1 MKMKTCK
8 KMIIPALALLTVA
21 GGLLWA
27 GLKYEPSRH
36 FRNVEIPVLAT
47 PQPMKLPSVSGQ
59 GQDKLAP
66 SPASASQAP
75 STKANRSTVTVEG
88 VEENNYS
95 SPGADS
101 QAAQRSFNLLL
112 LATDAR
118 AEEASRTDVL
128 ILVHVNSDH
137 NRIQLISIPR
147 DTRVHLPH
155 VGWTKINHAH
165 ALAESKGQSSHA
177 GSKSAIQAVSD
188 LCRCTIN
195 YYVKTNF
202 EGFEHFVNTIG
213 GVDMNLEA
221 PVKLTYYHKTL
232 PKGQQHWDGTTTLQF
247 VRERKSLEDGDHA
260 RQQNQVRVLKAI
272 AKKILAPDNL
282 RQLPT
287 LLTLVKEDILDTNL
301 TDADILSLGWLASQ
315 LDTEEIDYV
324 QFPGRSGRAYDPL
337 VQAEL
342 YYWIPDMEAWE
353 KLAPKALGANS
364 YE

>member
-1 MKMKTCK
+1 MTAIK
-8 KMIIPALALLTVA
+8 KITIPALLLLVIS

-36 FRNVEIPVLAT
+36 FQSAKVPVLAT
-47 PQPMKLPSVSGQ
+47 PQPVTQPIGSGQ
-59 GQDKLAP
+59 NPDKQPP
-66 SPASASQAP
+66 SPPAAQAL
-75 STKANRSTVTVEG
+75 SSGAGRSTVD
-88 VEENNYS
+88 ENGNTS
-95 SPGADS
+95 LSMASPFVAKG
-101 QAAQRSFNLLL
+101 SFNLLL

-128 ILVHVNSDH
+128 ILVQVNPD
-137 NRIQLISIPR
+137 NKAIKLISIPR
-147 DTRVHLPH
+147 DTRVHLPNI
-155 VGWTKINHAH
+155 GWTKINHAH
-165 ALAESKGQSSHA
+165 ALAESKGKSSHA
-177 GSKSAIQAVSD
+177 GSESALQAVSN

-213 GVDMNLEA
+213 GIDMELET

-232 PKGQQHWDGTTTLQF
+232 PKGPQHWDGTTTLQF

-260 RQQNQVRVLKAI
+260 RQQHQVQVLRAI

-282 RQLPT
+282 RQLPS

-301 TDADILSLGWLASQ
+301 TDADILSLAWLASQ
-315 LDTEEIDYV
+315 IDIGEMEYV

-342 YYWIPDMEAWE
+342 YYWIPDMEAWG
-353 KLAPKALGANS
+353 KLAQNSPGAGL

>member
-1 MKMKTCK
+1 MKIKTVK
-8 KMIIPALALLTVA
+8 KIALPVCLLLVLA

-36 FRNVEIPVLAT
+36 FQSTPLPVLAT
-47 PQPMKLPSVSGQ
+47 PQPVKLPSDSQRDQAGGQ
-59 GQDKLAP
+59 RVPP
-66 SPASASQAP
+66 SSQSSASLS
-75 STKANRSTVTVEG
+75 STEKTKNGPPWLSTD
-88 VEENNYS
+88 
-95 SPGADS
+95 PDS
-101 QAAQRSFNLLL
+101 AKGSFNLLL

-118 AEEASRTDVL
+118 AGEASRTDVL
-128 ILVHVNSDH
+128 ILVHVDTDH
-137 NRIQLISIPR
+137 NGIKLISIPR
-147 DTRVHLPH
+147 DTRVHLPNI
-155 VGWTKINHAH
+155 GWTKINHAH
-165 ALAESKGQSSHA
+165 ALAENNDKNSHA
-177 GSKSAIQAVSD
+177 GSESAIQAVSN

-232 PKGQQHWDGTTTLQF
+232 PKGPQHWDGTTALQF

-260 RQQNQVRVLKAI
+260 RQQNQVQVLKAM
-272 AKKILAPDNL
+272 AKKILTPTNL

-287 LLTLVKEDILDTNL
+287 LLAQVKEDILDTNL
-301 TDADILSLGWLASQ
+301 TDADILSLAWLASQ
-315 LDTEEIDYV
+315 TDTDEMEYV

-337 VQAEL
+337 VQTEL
-342 YYWIPDMEAWE
+342 YYWLPDMEAWDEIAE
-353 KLAPKALGANS
+353 KVLGASS